1 MWRSSKLSV
10 LLHWVDIF
18 FFLVWFGDGRV
29 YVWFLYRHGVFCSGC
44 SERGEFSV
52 LLSFLEGKG
61 LRL

>member
-1 MWRSSKLSV
+1 MAV
-10 LLHWVDIF
+10 LEAERFAPLGGHF

-29 YVWFLYRHGVFCSGC
+29 YVWFLYRHGVFCRGW